1 MNKFITIT
9 VISYNS
15 SATISD
21 TLNSILQQTYNK
33 KNIEVI
39 ISDDASKDNTLLIAN
54 DWKDKNKGIFNNI
67 VIVSH
72 SENKGVAANCNQAWK
87 LAKGE
92 WIKTIAADDMLLPN
106 CIEENIK
113 YVLNNSDA
121 KIIFSDMIPFTSYGY
136 EEPMKH
142 DKKKINC
149 SHSQQKKYPLSMLS
163 SSSNCIY

>member
-72 SENKGVAANCNQAWK
+72 S
-87 LAKGE
+87 
-92 WIKTIAADDMLLPN
+92 
-106 CIEENIK
+106 
-113 YVLNNSDA
+113 
-121 KIIFSDMIPFTSYGY
+121 
-136 EEPMKH
+136 
-142 DKKKINC
+142 
-149 SHSQQKKYPLSMLS
+149 
-163 SSSNCIY
+163 